1 VRRGYGQ
8 GISTY
13 RGRTMK
19 IENVYRPGPVARRP
33 TDSLSEAARRIHTEQ
48 VGALAVCD
56 DGRLDQLVGI
66 LSERDIV
73 RAVWLTPSTW
83 TRHR

>member
-1 VRRGYGQ
+1 
-8 GISTY
+8 
-13 RGRTMK
+13 
-19 IENVYRPGPVARRP
+19 
-33 TDSLSEAARRIHTEQ
+33 